1 LLIMADPLPS
11 RQHQLQRCLQKL
23 GLPPGTKVDWHPL
36 DVALTHGSMDPVNHY
51 EQLELLGDA
60 VLRLAATECLQDYI
74 PEATVGELSS
84 LRAVLTSDRTLAQLA
99 EQLGLETYLL
109 VSDSVREDVLGRPSR
124 LADAFEAVLAALY
137 QETHNLSLIRPWLD
151 PHLRRWA
158 DTLRQDP
165 ARQNY
170 KALLQELTQA
180 EAKALPTYQTE
191 ERCPIDGDPERFRS
205 AVWFWETCW
214 GRGTGPT
221 KKQAEQAAAKA
232 AYLPLQQH
240 FGLAPVSQS

>member
-1 LLIMADPLPS
+1 MADTLPS

-23 GLPPGTKVDWHPL
+23 GLPPETKLHWQRL
-36 DVALTHGSMDPVNHY
+36 DVALTHVSADPVDNY

-60 VLRLAATECLQDYI
+60 VLRLAATECLQDYM
-74 PEATVGELSS
+74 PAASVGELSS
-84 LRAVLTSDRTLAQLA
+84 LRSILTSDRTLAQLA
-99 EQLGLETYLL
+99 DQLGLDTYLL
-109 VSDSVREDVLGRPSR
+109 VSAAAREDVLGRPAR

-137 QETHNLSLIRPWLD
+137 QETQNLSLIRPWLD

-158 DTLRQDP
+158 DTIRQDP

-180 EAKALPTYQTE
+180 QSKALPTYQTQE
-191 ERCPIDGDPERFRS
+191 QRPIDGDPERFQS
-205 AVWFWETCW
+205 EVWFAATCW
-214 GRGTGPT
+214 GKGTGPT

-240 FGLAPVSQS
+240 FNAATR